1 MLYSNLRFI
10 LVSIFM
16 GLIVVSCDSGGG
28 NDSEHTEAEGFVF
41 ENEAGDAVYTY
52 LQGTV
57 TGEIS
62 LHVGDEI
69 IYSVHFLDANGDDVE
84 HVEGD
89 DHEDLLAFTG
99 YDEGIISIMQIDEHC
114 DEITDQTECDES
126 DHCEWHADDMECE
139 EEEHCDDLDEVACEE
154 SDHCEWHADD
164 DACEEHGH
172 RDDDDH
178 DHDDHDDH
186 DDHEMLI
193 KITGVG
199 VGSTSFKLL
208 LMHGDHADFQ
218 TADNTPVQV
227 TVESE

>member
-28 NDSEHTEAEGFVF
+28 NDGEHTEAEGFVF
-41 ENEAGDAVYTY
+41 ENEAGEAVYTY

-62 LHVGDEI
+62 LHEGEEI
-69 IYSVHFLDANGDDVE
+69 VLSVHFLDANGDDVE
-84 HVEGD
+84 HAEGD
-89 DHEDLLAFTG
+89 DHEDFLDFTG
-99 YDEGIISIMQIDEHC
+99 YNEEIISIMQIDEH
-114 DEITDQTECDES
+114 
-126 DHCEWHADDMECE
+126 
-139 EEEHCDDLDEVACEE
+139 
-154 SDHCEWHADD
+154 DD
-164 DACEEHGH
+164 DHG
-172 RDDDDH
+172 DDDH
-178 DHDDHDDH
+178 DDDHGDDDHDDDHDDH

-199 VGSTSFKLL
+199 AGSTSFKLL